1 MDELTKTQ
9 TGAMRRRLLFAE
21 ELMKKHRHT
30 KTEKKAFR
38 LRGGFRERDRP
49 TLKSDTR
56 TDDEEV
62 EESLMKSLRRA
73 ERNGENMTHN

>member
-1 MDELTKTQ
+1 
-9 TGAMRRRLLFAE
+9 
-21 ELMKKHRHT
+21 MKKSRHT
-30 KTEKKAFR
+30 KTEKR

-62 EESLMKSLRRA
+62 EES
-73 ERNGENMTHN
+73 